1 MSNPES
7 FIDEVTEEVRRDRL
21 FSLMRRYGWIAVLL
35 VVVVVGGAAFNEWK
49 KATAR
54 ADAEK
59 LGDAILSAINTED
72 PATRAAALN
81 AIETSGDGAALV
93 GLILAASQ
101 AEEGTTEGIAQLQAI
116 SDDAALAPLYRDL
129 AALKLATAPGND
141 AAPSARIAALEEL
154 TTPGAPF
161 RVLAQEQIALA
172 EVEMGSIDAAIS
184 HLQELLTDDEASQA
198 LRRRA
203 SQLIVALGGTP
214 EAS

>member
-1 MSNPES
+1 LSNPES